1 MTTTDFTETLTHDL
15 ERIAKTHRIRWNPSG
30 DIPFKRKHLLS
41 VGSDGKTPKG
51 EKRGY
56 LTGIL
61 YMAPARSAGVG
72 NLCPMASLGCEAG
85 CLDTAGR
92 GAGDNVVANGIHEAR
107 KRKARFFMQEREAFF
122 WNLVKDIEALIR
134 AAIRRDLIPAV
145 RLNGT
150 QDIKWESQ
158 RFGPERKTI
167 FERFPDVQFYDYTKW
182 PADKRAEI
190 PANFHLTHS
199 RAEDNE
205 SMVMDALKFGRSV
218 AVVFSTPAKRGK
230 RPGGKLPTTWNN
242 HRVIDGDESD
252 LRFLDDAGVVVGL
265 RAKGDA
271 KHDTSGFV
279 VQV

>member
-1 MTTTDFTETLTHDL
+1 MVGLLTMATT
-15 ERIAKTHRIRWNPSG
+15 
-30 DIPFKRKHLLS
+30 KRTQLLS
-41 VGSDGKTPKG
+41 VSSDAKTVKG
-51 EKRGY
+51 EKRGF

-61 YMAPARSAGVG
+61 YMAPAESAGVG
-72 NLCPMASLGCEAG
+72 NLCPFASLGCKSG
-85 CLDTAGR
+85 CLDTAGL
-92 GAGDNVVANGIHEAR
+92 ASVYPDTIHAAR
-107 KRKARFFMQEREAFF
+107 ERKARFFMQEREAFF

-150 QDIKWESQ
+150 TDVKWESQ

-167 FERFPDVQFYDYTKW
+167 FERFTDVQFYDYTKW
-182 PADKRAEI
+182 PASKRSEI

-205 SMVMDALKFGRSV
+205 AMVLDALKFGRSV
-218 AVVFSTPAKRGK
+218 AVVFSTPAKTLHK
-230 RPGGKLPTTWNN
+230 PAGKLPEWWNGY
-242 HRVIDGDESD
+242 RVIDGDESD
-252 LRFLDDAGVVVGL
+252 LRFLDDAQVVVGL

>member
-1 MTTTDFTETLTHDL
+1 MT
-15 ERIAKTHRIRWNPSG
+15 
-30 DIPFKRKHLLS
+30 KRTQLLS
-41 VGSDGKTPKG
+41 VSSDAKTVKG

-61 YMAPARSAGVG
+61 YMAPAESAGVG
-72 NLCPMASLGCEAG
+72 NLCPFASLGCKSG

-107 KRKARFFMQEREAFF
+107 KRKARYFMQEREAFF
-122 WNLVKDIEALIR
+122 ANLVKDIEALIR
-134 AAIRRDLIPAV
+134 AADRRDLVPAV

-150 QDIKWESQ
+150 TDVKWESQ

-167 FERFPDVQFYDYTKW
+167 FERFTDVQFYDYTKW
-182 PADKRAEI
+182 PASKRAEI

-205 SMVMDALKFGRSV
+205 AMVLDALKFGRSV
-218 AVVFSTPAKRGK
+218 AVVFSTPAKTLHK
-230 RPGGKLPTTWNN
+230 PAGKLPEWWNGY
-242 HRVIDGDESD
+242 RVIDGDESD
-252 LRFLDDAGVVVGL
+252 LRFLDAPGSVVGL
-265 RAKGDA
+265 RAKGKA
-271 KHDTSGFV
+271 QHDDSGFV

>member
-1 MTTTDFTETLTHDL
+1 MTMT
-15 ERIAKTHRIRWNPSG
+15 
-30 DIPFKRKHLLS
+30 KRTQLLS
-41 VGSDGKTPKG
+41 VSSDAKTVKG
-51 EKRGY
+51 EQRGF

-61 YMAPARSAGVG
+61 YMAPAESAGVG
-72 NLCPMASLGCEAG
+72 NLCPFASLGCKSG

-107 KRKARFFMQEREAFF
+107 KRKARYFMQEREAFF

-134 AAIRRDLIPAV
+134 AADRRDLIPAV

-150 QDIKWESQ
+150 TDIKWESQ
-158 RFGPERKTI
+158 RFGSERKTI

-182 PADKRAEI
+182 PASKRAEI

-205 SMVMDALKFGRSV
+205 AMILDALKFGRSV

-230 RPGGKLPTTWNN
+230 RPGGKLPEWWNGY
-242 HRVIDGDESD
+242 RVIDGDESD
-252 LRFLDDAGVVVGL
+252 LRFLDDAGIVVGL

-271 KHDTSGFV
+271 QKDTSGFV